1 MEKDRFVPSHS
12 LAMYHDINKSL
23 FIELNK
29 EEAEDYLKGLTIRK
43 EGKSGWRI
51 ASYKGLAL
59 GWVKHVNNTLKNHY
73 PKGLRRK
80 F

>member
-1 MEKDRFVPSHS
+1 
-12 LAMYHDINKSL
+12 MYHLLDKSN
-23 FIELNK
+23 FIELTEN
-29 EEAEDYLKGLTIRK
+29 EALDYLKGLTIPK
-43 EGKSGWRI
+43 EGNTGFKV
-51 ASYKGLAL
+51 ATYKGYSL

>member
-1 MEKDRFVPSHS
+1 
-12 LAMYHDINKSL
+12 MYHNLSKDNY
-23 FIELNK
+23 IELT
-29 EEAEDYLKGLTIRK
+29 EQEALDYLKGLTVSR
-43 EGKSGWRI
+43 EGSSGYKV
-51 ASYKGLAL
+51 ASYNSLAL

>member
-1 MEKDRFVPSHS
+1 
-12 LAMYHDINKSL
+12 MYHKLDKSI
-23 FIELNK
+23 FIELN
-29 EEAEDYLKGLTIRK
+29 EDEALDYLKGLTINK
-43 EGKSGWRI
+43 EGKSGYRV

>member
-1 MEKDRFVPSHS
+1 MEKDRFVPSHA
-12 LAMYHDINKSL
+12 LAMYHGIDKSN
-23 FIELNK
+23 FIELTEN
-29 EEAEDYLKGLTIRK
+29 EAIDYLKGLTISK
-43 EGKSGWRI
+43 EGNGGFKV
-51 ASYKGLAL
+51 ASYNGLAL